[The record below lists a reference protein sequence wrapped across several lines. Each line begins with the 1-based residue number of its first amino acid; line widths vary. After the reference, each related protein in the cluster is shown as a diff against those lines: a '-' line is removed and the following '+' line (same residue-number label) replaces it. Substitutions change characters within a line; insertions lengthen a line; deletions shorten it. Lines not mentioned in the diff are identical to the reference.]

1 MKFPIFSTTDLI
13 IFPVLCN
20 YLSVLIFVKKIHHNA
35 SLLLYLIVHVCAN
48 PMLEESKNNQI
59 WKCCQIAVNLYFGSF
74 RSLELPY
81 NKNLSLTSTSAEN

>member
-1 MKFPIFSTTDLI
+1 MITIHYPAR
-13 IFPVLCN
+13 VLG
-20 YLSVLIFVKKIHHNA
+20 A
-35 SLLLYLIVHVCAN
+35 TETPMTHVYRN
-48 PMLEESKNNQI
+48 TMLEESKNNQI